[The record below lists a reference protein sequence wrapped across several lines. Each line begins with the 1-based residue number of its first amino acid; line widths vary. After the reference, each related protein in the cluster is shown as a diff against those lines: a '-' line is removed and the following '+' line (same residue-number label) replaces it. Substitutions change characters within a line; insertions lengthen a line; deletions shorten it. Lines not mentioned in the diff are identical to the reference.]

1 MSRTAWIDL
10 KGGQV
15 AEDAF
20 DAAQTKAKFWQSQP
34 FSGCTEETQS
44 GAAAVPSLGDTEKYF
59 SWMTH

>member
-1 MSRTAWIDL
+1 M
-10 KGGQV
+10 

-20 DAAQTKAKFWQSQP
+20 DAAQTKAKFWQTQP